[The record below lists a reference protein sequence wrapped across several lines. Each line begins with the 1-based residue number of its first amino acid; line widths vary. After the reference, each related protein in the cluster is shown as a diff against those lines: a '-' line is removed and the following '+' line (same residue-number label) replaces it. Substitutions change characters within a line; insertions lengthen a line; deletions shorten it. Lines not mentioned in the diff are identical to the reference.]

1 MNPAHEHE
9 RTYLATVIALPE
21 LLDRWRLPPDDFGTT
36 EHRQLATGLVS
47 AAASGR
53 VTDTTVAIAAQKAG
67 LVDAVEHLI
76 GLRSIDV
83 DPDLEPIAERIREV
97 ATTRRLTRDA
107 DALRAALARGD
118 MAMARVALG
127 RVTMTAQARDP
138 GRVLTFKELLEH
150 TAGEIRNAANES
162 GALVRLGTP
171 TVDAAFRIGP
181 GHMLCVGAQ
190 TNVGKTSLT
199 WAWLMSMAQRGI
211 PCGMVSVED
220 REEDLG
226 AKALGELAG
235 VNPAK
240 LWAGGTSDEWARVAS
255 AAKAHATLPISTAWV
270 GTRDLDAVLARMEFM
285 ATAHGCRVIV
295 VDYLQAIAHRPGKDT
310 RERTNQTLAE
320 LIAQAGRLGVGLV
333 LCSQLARPDRG
344 NPFKEPHLIDL
355 KESGDI
361 ENRAQCVV
369 LLWRKNDQP
378 GPVLAK
384 VAKAKRQ
391 AAGRRFTLGRHRD
404 HAGLVEIDALEEGEG
419 HDDEDSPDAYRRSM
433 SRGGRVDG
441 GSVAP

>member
-1 MNPAHEHE
+1 MNAPTLEHE

-21 LLDRWRLPPDDFGTT
+21 LLDTHRVQPDDMSRP
-36 EHRQLATGLVS
+36 EHRQMLTGLMS
-47 AAASGR
+47 ARAAGR
-53 VTDTTVAIAAQKAG
+53 VTPRSIAVEAQRAG
-67 LVDAVEHLI
+67 LVDVTRFMSELA
-76 GLRSIDV
+76 SV
-83 DPDLEPIAERIREV
+83 DAEPDLEPVVARIREL
-97 ATTRRLTRDA
+97 ALTRRMQA
-107 DALRAALARGD
+107 DSRALDAALAKGD
-118 MAMARVALG
+118 MHAVRGALG
-127 RVTMTAQARDP
+127 KLGMATRSDDE
-138 GRVLTFKELLEH
+138 GRVLTFRELCAH
-150 TAGEIRNAANES
+150 TLTEIQAAASSS
-162 GALVRLGTP
+162 GKLVRLGTP
-171 TVDAAFRIGP
+171 TVDAAFQIGP
-181 GHMLCVGAQ
+181 GQMLCVGAQ
-190 TNVGKTSLT
+190 TNVGKTSLV

-226 AKALGELAG
+226 AKALGEIAG

-240 LWAGGTSDEWARVAS
+240 LWQG
-255 AAKAHATLPISTAWV
+255 ATTADWDAVREALKRDYEMPITTAWV
-270 GTRDLDAVLARMEFM
+270 GTRDLDAVLARMEYM
-285 ATAHGCRVIV
+285 ARVHGARVIV

-369 LLWRKNDQP
+369 LLWRKNDQL
-378 GPVLAK
+378 GPTLAK

-391 AAGRRFTLGRHRD
+391 PAGRRFTLGRHRD
-404 HAGLVEIDALEEGEG
+404 HAGLVELDALGDGEG
-419 HDDEDSPDAYRRSM
+419 FDNGDDSPDAYRKSL
-433 SRGGRVDG
+433 RGAR
-441 GSVAP
+441 